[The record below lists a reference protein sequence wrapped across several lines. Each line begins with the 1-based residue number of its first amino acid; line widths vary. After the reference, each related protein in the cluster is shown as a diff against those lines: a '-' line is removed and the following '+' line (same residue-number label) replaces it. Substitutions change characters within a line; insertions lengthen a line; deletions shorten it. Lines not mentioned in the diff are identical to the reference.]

1 MDPWIAVGIFLLGA
15 GAGALAT
22 AALHAEQIRKLKEL
36 LEAAADNNPKTDE
49 QVPKSKRRKS
59 A

>member
-1 MDPWIAVGIFLLGA
+1 MDSWIAVGIFLLGA

-22 AALHAEQIRKLKEL
+22 AALHATQIRKLKEL
-36 LEAAADNNPKTDE
+36 LESAGHHNPETKE
-49 QVPKSKRRKS
+49 QVPKSDRRKS